1 MVSDCVEVLETE
13 GEGDTVPLKV
23 PAEGLFSGVEDTL
36 YDLREDPVLENNPLP
51 EFEKTLLDERDT
63 KGLFE

>member
-1 MVSDCVEVLETE
+1 MGDCVEVLEIE

-23 PAEGLFSGVEDTL
+23 PAEGLFSGVEDIL